1 MVVND
6 AAGADCVC
14 EYGGVVS
21 DCVFVD
27 VVTGVHLDS
36 TVPSLGLIDAVPLAG
51 NTAVLADG
59 TVEER
64 I

>member
-59 TVEER
+59 TEEEH